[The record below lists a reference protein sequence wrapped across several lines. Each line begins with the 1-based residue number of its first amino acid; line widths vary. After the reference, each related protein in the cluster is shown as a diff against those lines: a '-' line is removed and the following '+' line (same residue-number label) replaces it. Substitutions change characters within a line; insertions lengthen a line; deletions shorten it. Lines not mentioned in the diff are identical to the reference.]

1 MKKVLEN
8 FIYQSSYQLLNVL
21 LPIVTVP
28 IVSRALGPEGIG
40 AWNFTNSI
48 VTYFVLVAGLGL
60 SNYAVREIAYVKE
73 DQKSLSKKF
82 IELQMFNMLFSIFVL
97 FVYILFSL
105 NLPNRNLFLIQSLMI
120 VSTILDISWFFQG
133 IEDFKK
139 VAVRNVS
146 IKITALV
153 LIVLLVK
160 NPDDLLIYAG
170 IVSGSTLLSTLI
182 LWVSLKKY
190 IRIEKVEFGN
200 VIAHFKPS
208 LNFFLLKLSATLF
221 NNISKTI
228 LGIFSGLVAVGL
240 FSSSLTLIIMVG
252 TLIHSMNIVMMPRLS
267 NLFKN
272 EGEDKLIKVFKKVI
286 HFQLYITI
294 PMAFG
299 ILATNAQ
306 MIIWLFGEQFIFARY
321 IIPILVPVVVIQQ
334 LNQAIAHQYLLP
346 KNEMKS
352 YNISMVYGTIV
363 NILLCV
369 VLVPFIN
376 EFGAALGFLLGQ
388 ITMCFYRVRLLLLKS
403 KFAFEMKNIILWIIS
418 SIVMFIIVYASTSK
432 LSPTIYTTILQS
444 FFGIIIYFS
453 ITTFL
458 KINPFWKYLKKF
470 SLREH

>member
-1 MKKVLEN
+1 LKKVLEN

>member
-73 DQKSLSKKF
+73 DQKSLSEKF

-153 LIVLLVK
+153 LIVLLVN

-376 EFGAALGFLLGQ
+376 EFGAALGFLFGQ

>member
-139 VAVRNVS
+139 VAVRNIS

-321 IIPILVPVVVIQQ
+321 IIPILVPIVVIQQ

>member
-1 MKKVLEN
+1 
-8 FIYQSSYQLLNVL
+8 
-21 LPIVTVP
+21 VTVP

>member
-228 LGIFSGLVAVGL
+228 LGFFSGLVAVGL